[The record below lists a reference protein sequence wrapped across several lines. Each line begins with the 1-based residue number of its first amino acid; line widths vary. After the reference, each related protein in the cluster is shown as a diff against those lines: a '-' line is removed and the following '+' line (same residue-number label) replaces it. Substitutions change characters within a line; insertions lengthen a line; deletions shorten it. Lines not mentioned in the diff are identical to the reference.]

1 MLHHICLVQWVLCYV
16 KFAED
21 SNDYRKQENL
31 ASSSKNKIMG
41 SLILIGIDR
50 FKFCENSS
58 SRIFGGNK
66 LLLRWKDNLDK
77 FAENNLGLICNRF
90 QVHHIKRT
98 EKKYQENNFLMEC
111 GILQADINNW
121 MCRLGL
127 VCLMCFWLFSWV
139 WCVW

>member
-1 MLHHICLVQWVLCYV
+1 MLCYV

-31 ASSSKNKIMG
+31 PLKYKEQNNRA
-41 SLILIGIDR
+41 LFLIGIDR

-98 EKKYQENNFLMEC
+98 EKKYQENNFPMEC
-111 GILQADINNW
+111 GLLQADINN
-121 MCRLGL
+121 
-127 VCLMCFWLFSWV
+127 
-139 WCVW
+139 